1 MRPSAQ
7 MPSVKIFQICY
18 SDATMASVPAGMT
31 ALDNLANPR
40 PDWREYWPIRHYLL
54 HNVLEDNT
62 LYGFLAPRFSEKTGL
77 SVAAIHEFLGQK
89 YTGQSVVTF
98 SPFWDLGAFFINVI
112 EQGDFF
118 HDGLRDATLQFVRAT
133 GLNPQV
139 MEAVMH
145 SGNTVFCNYFLADKN
160 FWMKWLACGELL
172 FALSEASF
180 SHTDYPLNA
189 NTRYG
194 EAQVPRKVFVMER
207 LASMLMAMNPETR
220 TLAYNTYR
228 LPSSITPLNR
238 FMEQAI
244 QCDAYK
250 QAWCL
255 TGSDV
260 ALNKFVSTRQS
271 VFNQMKEILATEA
284 RQP

>member
-1 MRPSAQ
+1 MLQKLQKPR
-7 MPSVKIFQICY
+7 VKIFQICY
-18 SDATMASVPAGMT
+18 SESTLASVPEGMSV
-31 ALDNLANPR
+31 LDNLANER
-40 PDWREYWPIRHYLL
+40 PDWREYWPIRQYLL
-54 HNVLEDNT
+54 NHVLEDNT
-62 LYGFLAPRFSEKTGL
+62 LYGFFAPRFGEKTGL
-77 SVAAIHEFLGQK
+77 NVEAIHEFLDQK

-118 HDGLRDATLQFVRAT
+118 HDGLRDATMHFVKAA
-133 GLNPQV
+133 GLDQQV

-172 FALSEASF
+172 FALSETSLSDTAC
-180 SHTDYPLNA
+180 PLNTL
-189 NTRYG
+189 TRYG
-194 EAQVPRKVFVMER
+194 DAQVPRKVFVMER
-207 LASMLMAMNPETR
+207 LASMLMVMDSATR

-238 FMEQAI
+238 FMQEAI

-255 TGSDV
+255 TQSDV
-260 ALNKFVSTRQS
+260 ALNKFVSTRQC
-271 VFNQMKEILATEA
+271 VFSQMTEILAAESRSA
-284 RQP
+284 

>member
-1 MRPSAQ
+1 MRQPAQ

-18 SDATMASVPAGMT
+18 SQATLANVPAGMM
-31 ALDNLANPR
+31 ALDNFANPR
-40 PDWREYWPIRHYLL
+40 PDWREYWPIRQYLL
-54 HNVLEDNT
+54 NHALDDNT
-62 LYGFLAPRFSEKTGL
+62 LYGFFAPRFGEKTGL
-77 SVAAIHEFLGQK
+77 SVAAIHEFLEQK
-89 YTGQSVVTF
+89 YTDQSVVSF

-118 HDGLRDATLQFVRAT
+118 HDGLRDATMHFVKAA
-133 GLNPQV
+133 GLNQQV

-145 SGNTVFCNYFLADKN
+145 SGNTVFCNYFLADKK

-172 FALSEASF
+172 FALSESSLAD
-180 SHTDYPLNA
+180 TACPLNA
-189 NTRYG
+189 QTRYG

-207 LASMLMAMNPETR
+207 LASMLMAMDAGTK

-238 FMEQAI
+238 FMDEAI

-255 TGSDV
+255 TQSDI

-271 VFNQMKEILATEA
+271 VFKQMTEILAAEA
-284 RQP
+284 RNA

>member
-1 MRPSAQ
+1 MDQ
-7 MPSVKIFQICY
+7 QLKNPSVKIFQICY
-18 SDATMASVPAGMT
+18 SEATLANVPAGML
-31 ALDNLANPR
+31 ALDNLANER
-40 PDWREYWPIRHYLL
+40 PDWREYWPIRQYLL
-54 HNVLEDNT
+54 NHVLEDNT
-62 LYGFLAPRFSEKTGL
+62 LYGFFAPRFGEKTGL
-77 SVAAIHEFLGQK
+77 SVSQIHDFVSQK
-89 YTGQSVVTF
+89 HSGQSVVTF

-118 HDGLRDATLQFVRAT
+118 HDGLRDATMHFVKSA

-145 SGNTVFCNYFLADKN
+145 SGSTVFCNYFLADKN

-172 FALSEASF
+172 FALSEASL
-180 SHTDYPLNA
+180 SHTACPLNA

-207 LASMLMAMNPETR
+207 LASMLMAMNPGTR
-220 TLAYNTYR
+220 TLAYNTYQ

-260 ALNKFVSTRQS
+260 ALNKFVSTRQT
-271 VFNQMKEILATEA
+271 VFDQMKEILATEA